1 MNATAELIAQAK
13 KARRMTGDGYD
24 SEVERLLN
32 AAFKDLG
39 VAGVIVPDELDEL
52 VGQAAITYFL
62 CNFGHPENYA
72 ELKASYDEQKAQLSM
87 LSGYTDWGEES

>member
-1 MNATAELIAQAK
+1 MTATAELIAQAK
-13 KARRMTGDGYD
+13 KAKRMNGDGYD

-39 VAGVIVPDELDEL
+39 VAGVIVPDELDVL

-62 CNFGHPENYA
+62 CNFGYPENYA
-72 ELKASYDEQKAQLSM
+72 ELKASYDQQKAQLSM
-87 LSGYTDWGEES
+87 LSGYTDWGDES